1 MQNNFVQNVLSV
13 LVPASVGNTS
23 YYNLWNVEK
32 QTTHANTQLCYNSLL
47 PSVIRELNRLPQE
60 MRLLKRILRINW
72 MKTISKLPL
81 ISSTARGMNKY
92 TTPDSAFVF
101 EKYHL

>member
-60 MRLLKRILRINW
+60 MRDATTKANF
-72 MKTISKLPL
+72 KNKLNENNIKAP
-81 ISSTARGMNKY
+81 TY
-92 TTPDSAFVF
+92 
-101 EKYHL
+101 